1 MSARLAFMLLALALF
16 WPHPSIAQADDQL
29 AQVQAAYFFN
39 FIKYT
44 TWPRQ
49 GDSETLHIRILRD
62 KQIHSAL
69 VDAAGT
75 SIHGKTLDIR
85 QSSSVDELT
94 GANAV
99 FIPRAQA
106 SAVPSDTWSALG
118 TTMLVVSDWEHAL
131 EMGATIQLQTVEGK
145 LRFAVNLTGLKQ
157 SHIDISSKL
166 LRLASEVHGE

>member
-1 MSARLAFMLLALALF
+1 MLTRLASILVAIALLCAHSYAALAE
-16 WPHPSIAQADDQL
+16 DQL

-44 TWPRQ
+44 SWPRQ
-49 GDSETLHIRILRD
+49 DDSEALHIRILQD
-62 KQIHSAL
+62 KNIHSAL

-106 SAVPSDTWSALG
+106 PAVPSDTWSALG
-118 TTMLVVSDWEHAL
+118 ATMLVVSDWEHAL
-131 EMGATIQLQTVEGK
+131 EMGATIQLQTVDGK

-157 SHIDISSKL
+157 SRIDISSKL
-166 LRLASEVHGE
+166 LRLASEVQGE